1 MIRAVF
7 ENKNGRSFIY
17 RSFVPGGG
25 GYNYRTG
32 RHLSSSSER
41 GKLISNPDP
50 VVLFTRVP
58 RFLGPKGQDKS
69 RAIVIERKNTEVAPN
84 SLIPFPSLSWPLFG
98 VLVAPST
105 RQRRE
110 KIRHNGL
117 LSNPLA
123 PVSWC
128 LASLGLP

>member
-1 MIRAVF
+1 MIWAVL

-98 VLVAPST
+98 VLAVPST
-105 RQRRE
+105 RRRGKGE
-110 KIRHNGL
+110 DP
-117 LSNPLA
+117 SQWPF
-123 PVSWC
+123 V
-128 LASLGLP
+128 